1 MAGVDGGFTQAANG
15 KADPMRRLN
24 VGDVVIFY
32 SEGTT
37 FRAGERLQAFTAIG
51 RVAGK
56 EPFQTRVTDTQIPWR
71 RRVEYLDSE
80 EASILPLVAEL
91 SFITDKAN
99 WGAALKGGF
108 IEIGDA
114 DATRIAQAMKA
125 DLGRSQAEG
134 PDEP

>member
-1 MAGVDGGFTQAANG
+1 M
-15 KADPMRRLN
+15 
-24 VGDVVIFY
+24 GDVVIFY

>member
-1 MAGVDGGFTQAANG
+1 MHTTNTTNTAHPAANFSGHTPKPGDWIAYYSATVTYGG
-15 KADPMRRLN
+15 KDK
-24 VGDVVIFY
+24 
-32 SEGTT
+32 
-37 FRAGERLQAFTAIG
+37 LQAFTAIG